1 MINVLRTKLF
11 PHCHTTALFRKL
23 RIYTVDW
30 FYPEY
35 CSHIQW
41 LNVCVCV
48 FIMSVLIML
57 QMHYHILK
65 SIQ

>member
-41 LNVCVCV
+41 LNVGVCV
-48 FIMSVLIML
+48 
-57 QMHYHILK
+57 HYECFNNATNALSHT
-65 SIQ
+65 

>member
-41 LNVCVCV
+41 LNVCV